1 MTDKELY
8 KKIRG
13 CIFGA
18 VIGDAIGENF
28 GARDK
33 DYIETEL
40 QKSAVIRYTD
50 DSLMSFGICQQLIVH
65 GEIRVEQLSDI
76 FMYDHLANLDRAYGT
91 GAYFLFNIRKDTAGV
106 SSKRL
111 NRFVS
116 ELLYKNSRG
125 SMGNGA
131 CMRTSPIGLWFCDRP
146 RLIKKNA
153 VKSARTTHIHPLGVD
168 SAVIMAKAAALALDA
183 DKISNDDFIAELL
196 KVSSTGAFRGALKKI
211 RTLLNIGADSDE
223 CMNSFLRN
231 ETAVESLP
239 FSILTFLRNKD
250 SFEDCLYEAVGAGG
264 DTDTISSMACAL
276 SGASLGIEG
285 IPERLLS
292 VIENYDYIEKLI
304 DYFIRA
310 RSEEDVK
317 QDFLDMKDE
326 TFPGALLE
334 ENDKVSFKNI
344 DKLPIV
350 RAMKEL

>member
-1 MTDKELY
+1 MTDKELN

-13 CIFGA
+13 CLFGA

-28 GARDK
+28 GAGDK
-33 DYIETEL
+33 AEIETEL
-40 QKSAVIRYTD
+40 QKSEVIRYTD
-50 DSLMSFGICQQLIVH
+50 DSLMTFGVCQQLIIH
-65 GEIRVEQLSDI
+65 GRIRLEQLADI

-91 GAYFLFNIRKDTAGV
+91 GTYFLFNIRKDTAGV
-106 SSKRL
+106 SSKKL

-116 ELLYKNSRG
+116 ELLYKNSSG

-131 CMRTSPIGLWFCDRP
+131 CMRVAPIGLWFSNRP

-196 KVSSTGAFRGALKKI
+196 KVSSTGGFREALEKNRI
-211 RTLLNIGADSDE
+211 LLNKGVDSDG
-223 CMNSFLRN
+223 CMNSFLRD

-239 FSILTFLRNKD
+239 FSILTFLRNRD
-250 SFEDCLYEAVGAGG
+250 SFEDCLYEAVSAGG

-276 SGASLGIEG
+276 SGAYLGIES

-292 VIENYDYIEKLI
+292 VIENHDYIERLI

-310 RSEEDVK
+310 RSGEDVK

-326 TFPGALLE
+326 TFPWALLE
-334 ENDKVSFKNI
+334 ENDKVLFKNI